1 MIKDPEMGNFIGLLS
16 GQTQCNH
23 KGPYKR
29 EAEASESERRCE
41 EGEVIKRDEPRIT
54 KDLQKLEDTRK
65 WILP

>member
-1 MIKDPEMGNFIGLLS
+1 MTKDPEMGHFIGLLS
-16 GQTQCNH
+16 GQTQSNH

-29 EAEASESERRCE
+29 EAEASESERCE
-41 EGEVIKRDEPRIT
+41 EGEVIKRDEPSIT